1 MMGWHL
7 ASIYQSMWAEREHA
21 GRTSRRILKWHK
33 KLISIIIFF
42 SSFAPVPRQ
51 PSVQSIPDA
60 EINHSYLENVAL
72 ASYVWLLGY
81 SLSKTFKYNTEFFL
95 F

>member
-1 MMGWHL
+1 MLGWHL

-21 GRTSRRILKWHK
+21 GRTSRRILKCHK
-33 KLISIIIFF
+33 KLISIFFFF